1 MRTPTTTH
9 RPGAPATPELDS
21 CGLGANAHKSQIPP
35 FACAHNSGCCQASEV
50 STPPLHATLS
60 FSTAAEGSDD
70 APAAAKPSLVGA
82 ASLVGAV
89 GAAATLVGAFFR
101 TRSGTVAATEAA
113 PGSVDAAA
121 SGADAFATA
130 AHTASDTSVRFA
142 GPPPRLPPLR
152 PLVLCSS
159 SAAVVSAAGAPSTAL
174 AGWVLRCS
182 AHGRHLSAPAA
193 APLAPHE
200 PVQLL
205 LPASGLNGVA
215 LVEPVPPA
223 EAPHQHAF
231 GTAAVPTA
239 LPSAFGVLSL
249 PPGGSR
255 PLLLLSDA
263 AMTAELAGPLAALA
277 DASPRGAAAADCI
290 LLLLGNAL
298 QTTEHAP
305 PPRVLAAA
313 AAVAMSRGWLR
324 TADALLS
331 RVAARAGEDEDDED
345 ALRCTDSAGGSLLH
359 AAIRC
364 GAPGAVAVLT
374 SHAGFR
380 GGRGRFGGAGSVDLA
395 GTTPA
400 HLAAAAMA
408 RGNPMPALVLA
419 AADAAMPLAWLGARD
434 ATGATPSSSAGSGP
448 ATAVFSAAQAAR
460 LSAGSA
466 AARAACVE
474 AQAAEQWDA
483 RELQAEAGLLRLEG
497 AGGDAAA
504 VGRELL
510 REALR
515 ALRAVAAPSYD
526 SGAEGARCSD
536 ASGDDEA
543 DSGANSEEAAPAPS
557 EGAAEYRAPMPR
569 ATPARRVVAWALRRA
584 RALLGHASRRMGDAA
599 RRIRRRRGV
608 TRIATQSR
616 AIQKHS

>member
-1 MRTPTTTH
+1 MRTTTTTL

-21 CGLGANAHKSQIPP
+21 SGLGPNAGCFQIPALP
-35 FACAHNSGCCQASEV
+35 RAHSACGQASEV
-50 STPPLHATLS
+50 STPPLRATTS
-60 FSTAAEGSDD
+60 FTTQAEGSDD
-70 APAAAKPSLVGA
+70 APPASKASGGA
-82 ASLVGAV
+82 TATLVGAV

-101 TRSGTVAATEAA
+101 TPA
-113 PGSVDAAA
+113 PGRVVAAA
-121 SGADAFATA
+121 SGADACAPSHA
-130 AHTASDTSVRFA
+130 ASDASVRDA
-142 GPPPRLPPLR
+142 GPPRLPPLR

-159 SAAVVSAAGAPSTAL
+159 RDAAVSAAGAPPTAL

-182 AHGRHLSAPAA
+182 AHGRQLCA
-193 APLAPHE
+193 APLAPQE

-205 LPASGLNGVA
+205 LPACGLDGVA

-223 EAPHQHAF
+223 EAPPHAL
-231 GTAAVPTA
+231 GGAGGLAAA
-239 LPSAFGVLSL
+239 LPSLFGVLAL
-249 PPGGSR
+249 PPGGAR
-255 PLLLLSDA
+255 PLLLLSDRLMA
-263 AMTAELAGPLAALA
+263 AELAGPLAALA
-277 DASPRGAAAADCI
+277 DSSPRGAAAADCI
-290 LLLLGNAL
+290 LLLFGNAL

-331 RVAARAGEDEDDED
+331 RIAAGASAGFDDDDDDD

-364 GAPGAVAVLT
+364 GAPGAVALLT

-380 GGRGRFGGAGSVDLA
+380 GGRGRFGGAGSIDLA

-408 RGNPMPALVLA
+408 RGNPMPALALA

-434 ATGATPSSSAGSGP
+434 AAGATPSATAGPGP

-466 AARAACVE
+466 AARAACLE
-474 AQAAEQWDA
+474 AQAVEQWDA
-483 RELQAEAGLLRLEG
+483 RELQAEAGLIRLEG
-497 AGGDAAA
+497 AAGDAAA
-504 VGRELL
+504 VGRALL
-510 REALR
+510 RAALR
-515 ALRAVAAPSYD
+515 ALRAAAAPSYD

-536 ASGDDEA
+536 VSGDDEA
-543 DSGANSEEAAPAPS
+543 DSGATVEEAAPAPS
-557 EGAAEYRAPMPR
+557 SEGVAEYRAPTMR
-569 ATPARRVVAWALRRA
+569 VTPAGRVMAWALRRA
-584 RALLGHASRRMGDAA
+584 RAVLGHARRLGATA
-599 RRIRRRRGV
+599 RRIRRRGV
-608 TRIATQSR
+608 TRIAAQSR
-616 AIQKHS
+616 TIQKHS